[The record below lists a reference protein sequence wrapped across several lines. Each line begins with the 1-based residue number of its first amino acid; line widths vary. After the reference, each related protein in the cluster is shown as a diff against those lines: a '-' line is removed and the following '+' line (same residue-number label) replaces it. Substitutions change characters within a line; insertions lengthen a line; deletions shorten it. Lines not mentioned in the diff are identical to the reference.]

1 MGMPE
6 NYATL
11 VAQYHFFNL
20 IQVKYMEPANPTGDS
35 GKPKRPNTRNMPE
48 GDKEFSEAFDL
59 MTAEWGLRPQ
69 LTLEWTTQA
78 KAATLA
84 TQLRTGLRTTSEAG
98 DIVTPQSRRLGELD
112 KIIDGSKEEG
122 KLKYVRKALALQYDE
137 EDDGKPYYGEFGIVK
152 IGSEYTLPHD
162 RGKRAEALLKLVK
175 ALAKPEH
182 GLKDGKYG
190 HAFWKT
196 ISDEYSE
203 LQTQVEKD
211 KGTRS
216 GEVGGKNQY
225 REEAE
230 DIFVAILLLLQAN
243 YPKTYK
249 AERRKFGV
257 LKESY

>member
-1 MGMPE
+1 MPE
-6 NYATL
+6 NFATL
-11 VAQYHFFNL
+11 AAQYRFVNRFPTKH
-20 IQVKYMEPANPTGDS
+20 METPTPTGGA
-35 GKPKRPNTRNMPE
+35 GKPKPRNTRNMPE

-59 MTAEWGLRPQ
+59 MVAEWGQRPQ
-69 LTLEWTTQA
+69 LTLEWTTQG

-84 TQLRTGLRTTSEAG
+84 TNLRNSLRTTSEAG
-98 DIVTPQSRRLGELD
+98 DGITLQSRRLGELD
-112 KIIDGSKEEG
+112 KMIDSKEEG
-122 KLKYVRKALALQYDE
+122 KLKYVKKALALQYDE
-137 EDDGKPYYGEFGIVK
+137 EDDGRPYYGEFGIVK
-152 IGSEYTLPHD
+152 IGTGYTLPND

-175 ALAKPEH
+175 ALNNPKH

-190 HAFWKT
+190 HAFWKK
-196 ISDEYSE
+196 ISDEYNE
-203 LQTQVEKD
+203 LQEQVEKD

-225 REEAE
+225 REDAE
-230 DIFVAILLLLQAN
+230 DIFVAILLLIEAN